1 MNIFNRVKY
10 LDISGNEFEGQKQA
24 NLELQ
29 RTSAK
34 VVQISDFTIGMFIFN
49 VDTCSVVLHVS

>member
-1 MNIFNRVKY
+1 MNIFNRVKH

-24 NLELQ
+24 NLELH

-34 VVQISDFTIGMFIFN
+34 VIQISDFTIGMFIFD